1 MFKKSAI
8 LGLTGF
14 WELSV
19 KVNFVS
25 IRCLKNFKSFQL
37 RYMK

>member
-14 WELSV
+14 WEFEV
-19 KVNFVS
+19 KGNFD